1 MLGRQFEMLSVY
13 AGESRRRRQP
23 FKPAALLEEPLVV
36 ILDMDWAPSDGDPVR
51 RAVEALAT
59 SKLLEVW
66 RYSDRGAPSDVPR
79 LSSGRRGT
87 ERSFPRG
94 WLQITP
100 QSETEGEGPRAV
112 VTHVVE
118 GSLRHD
124 HHQAHFVWAHPDVWT
139 PGVLYASEQ
148 EVHAALI
155 RRALTESSELFISS
169 RPGIVG
175 ATRGG
180 AVSVGEGALAS
191 WETGAAI
198 LGRLA
203 RQSGDSIPVGQHQTA
218 GEGLYY
224 ALAAEDLLPHLRDVI
239 DVTLQ
244 RGVNP
249 DHLLAFRGRI
259 TQTLLARDDLA
270 LALSTEQ
277 SSLREI
283 DALDRVLIFTL
294 AAFDELAHLASAAF
308 GLQLSAPTIKWE
320 RKEFL
325 LALRHNPA
333 ARGLAELFERTRRPA
348 AVLRVLRYLR
358 NMVHGTGLNELTVL
372 TDPVSGPIAS
382 LSAPA
387 PVRHDLDSAL
397 EMTAYRGWGVHFVD
411 DRLFIDSEA
420 LADKVAFES
429 FRLMD
434 RTLEALEEAP
444 FHQVGP
450 PPSTGEFIDARV
462 LRLGAAD
469 VGSMPTGGLCAQL
482 GLLHARRPFNG

>member
-1 MLGRQFEMLSVY
+1 M
-13 AGESRRRRQP
+13 
-23 FKPAALLEEPLVV
+23 AL
-36 ILDMDWAPSDGDPVR
+36 
-51 RAVEALAT
+51 
-59 SKLLEVW
+59 
-66 RYSDRGAPSDVPR
+66 
-79 LSSGRRGT
+79 
-87 ERSFPRG
+87 
-94 WLQITP
+94 
-100 QSETEGEGPRAV
+100 

-124 HHQAHFVWAHPDVWT
+124 HHQAHFVWAHPDTWK
-139 PGVLYASEQ
+139 PGFLYASEK
-148 EVHAALI
+148 EVHAALV
-155 RRALTESSELFISS
+155 RTALTQSSELFISS
-169 RPGIVG
+169 RPGIAG

-203 RQSGDSIPVGQHQTA
+203 RQAGDSISVGPHQSA

-259 TQTLLARDDLA
+259 TQVLLARDDLA
-270 LALSTEQ
+270 LALSTGRAP
-277 SSLREI
+277 LREI

-320 RKEFL
+320 RAEFL
-325 LALRHNPA
+325 SALRRNPA
-333 ARGLAELFERTRRPA
+333 GRDLAKMFDRTRRPA
-348 AVLRVLRYLR
+348 AVLQVLRYLR

-387 PVRHDLDSAL
+387 PVRNELDSAL
-397 EMTAYRGWGVHFVD
+397 RMTAYRGWGIHFVN
-411 DRLFIDSEA
+411 DRLFINSEA

-429 FRLMD
+429 FRLTD
-434 RTLEALEEAP
+434 RILEALEEALCHIVDP
-444 FHQVGP
+444 L
-450 PPSTGEFIDARV
+450 PSAAESIDARV
-462 LRLGAAD
+462 LRLGTAD
-469 VGSMPTGGLCAQL
+469 FGSMRRGGLCAQL
-482 GLLHARRPFNG
+482 GLLHCRRPPTKIASQEHGTGPRCCGDH